1 MQYAL
6 LFSFLGTFYRCPL
19 AAPLASDAQS
29 LSDDGAVGEDRCDGV
44 SRGRIINISHGER
57 TGRERR
63 RRAELLH

>member
-29 LSDDGAVGEDRCDGV
+29 LSDDGAVGEDRCDGCGV
-44 SRGRIINISHGER
+44 G
-57 TGRERR
+57 
-63 RRAELLH
+63 